1 MIQRESV
8 KERKSINNR
17 IIVTGRF
24 KYFYCKCMRGT
35 NDCLVIDRNEDINCA
50 IEDKLLETSTASKQ
64 NTTINIDQ
72 ASASNIAL
80 GLERIN
86 NWMNLENN
94 VRLKDN
100 CNG

>member
-1 MIQRESV
+1 MSFEG
-8 KERKSINNR
+8 KSFDDMSPLAIKQYGRDYNDYL
-17 IIVTGRF
+17 IV
-24 KYFYCKCMRGT
+24 
-35 NDCLVIDRNEDINCA
+35 DVDRNEDINCA
-50 IEDKLLETSTASKQ
+50 IEEKLLETSTAS
-64 NTTINIDQ
+64 NDTTINIDQ